1 MYLLLILMNRNS
13 ECICPHGWKGPACDI
28 ESDFAA
34 SHKCLLECQNEGK
47 CQTGVIDGTLLGLGP
62 ELDQKKTN
70 PNEDEE
76 HCVCPKGYMGSHC
89 ETSVQE
95 CGDDVE
101 HICLH
106 GSTCQREGES
116 GEWTCD
122 CEKAFTPD
130 RKYAGT
136 FCQHHHTTTCTN
148 DGISG
153 IYEGP
158 SNFAFCVNDGLCI
171 EMIEYGET

>member
-1 MYLLLILMNRNS
+1 MNRNA
-13 ECICPHGWKGPACDI
+13 ECICLDGWEGPACDI
-28 ESDFAA
+28 VTESAA
-34 SHKCLLECQNEGK
+34 SQECLLECQNGGK
-47 CQTGVIDGTLLGLGP
+47 CQTGVVDGTLLGLES
-62 ELDQKKTN
+62 ELDHLGSTPNQDKK
-70 PNEDEE
+70 
-76 HCVCPKGYMGSHC
+76 HCDCPKGYLGKHC
-89 ETSVQE
+89 ETPVQE
-95 CGDDVE
+95 CGDAGE

-106 GSTCQREGES
+106 GSTCRRDDEGES

-122 CEKAFTPD
+122 CEEAFTPD
-130 RKYAGT
+130 RKYAGK

-171 EMIEYGET
+171 DMVEYGET